1 MRRPSSERSFRKL
14 AWWNGSTLLTRT
26 SCLETLPSQVS
37 ARIHTDS
44 TLVVWGHAVCPGG
57 SHVHTRSA
65 VSQRGVVFFRAQ
77 DDLTNDL
84 QKKLMLRL
92 GELTG
97 RPKTSGLHIHPLL
110 NENLELGGDDP
121 EISTIS
127 SKQFNKLRIGSNK
140 GNSDEQTSLKKQN
153 NAQWHSDIGFEPVP
167 ADYTS
172 LRLVQLPETG
182 GGECPPFSPMYS
194 PPWGSRDG

>member
-1 MRRPSSERSFRKL
+1 MPHCSH
-14 AWWNGSTLLTRT
+14 T
-26 SCLETLPSQVS
+26 SCS
-37 ARIHTDS
+37 
-44 TLVVWGHAVCPGG
+44 
-57 SHVHTRSA
+57 

-77 DDLTNDL
+77 DELTNDL
-84 QKKLMLRL
+84 QKKLILRL

-97 RPKTSGLHIHPLL
+97 RPKTSTLHIHPLL
-110 NENLELGGDDP
+110 NNDRELGGDDP

-127 SKQFNKLRIGSNK
+127 SKQFNTFYTDQSHKELR
-140 GNSDEQTSLKKQN
+140 SLKKQN

-182 GGECPPFSPMYS
+182 GGKSLFAIDFDPHGDAPHNTMTLPRVHYYL
-194 PPWGSRDG
+194 